1 MEYIGTRDDLNG
13 RVVRLEPEDLRLVLA
28 SDGLKGVVRDKEPWN
43 NITFSSWD
51 DDGSY
56 MVHIHEWEDDDDET
70 DYEAEDAPAGMI
82 YYEIYRFDGAEWF
95 EEDGGVIGYE
105 LGDTLGDWLE
115 DTLGITESD
124 LN

>member
-1 MEYIGTRDDLNG
+1 MEYIGTRDNLNG

-56 MVHIHEWEDDDDET
+56 MVHIHEWEDDDET

>member
-56 MVHIHEWEDDDDET
+56 MVHIHEWEDDDET
-70 DYEAEDAPAGMI
+70 DYEAEDAPAEMI

>member
-56 MVHIHEWEDDDDET
+56 MVHIHEWENDDDT
-70 DYEAEDAPAGMI
+70 DYSAEDAPAGMI

>member
-56 MVHIHEWEDDDDET
+56 MVHIHEWEEDDET

-115 DTLGITESD
+115 STLGITESD

>member
-56 MVHIHEWEDDDDET
+56 MVHIHEWESDDET
-70 DYEAEDAPAGMI
+70 DYSAEDAPAGMI

>member
-56 MVHIHEWEDDDDET
+56 MVHIHEWEDDDET

-115 DTLGITESD
+115 NTLGITESD

>member
-28 SDGLKGVVRDKEPWN
+28 SDGLKGVVRDKEPRN

-56 MVHIHEWEDDDDET
+56 MVHIHEWEDDDET

>member
-56 MVHIHEWEDDDDET
+56 MVHIHEWEDDDET

-95 EEDGGVIGYE
+95 EYDGGVIGYE

>member
-56 MVHIHEWEDDDDET
+56 MVHIHEWENDDET

-115 DTLGITESD
+115 STLGITESD

>member
-1 MEYIGTRDDLNG
+1 MQYIGRREELDG
-13 RVVRLEPEDLRLVLA
+13 KIVKLELEDLRLVLA

-56 MVHIHEWEDDDDET
+56 MVHIHEWEDDDT
-70 DYEAEDAPAGMI
+70 DYSAEDAPAGMI

-115 DTLGITESD
+115 NTLGITESD

>member
-13 RVVRLEPEDLRLVLA
+13 RVVRLEPDDLRLVLA

-51 DDGSY
+51 DEGSY
-56 MVHIHEWEDDDDET
+56 MVHIHEWEDDDDT

-82 YYEIYRFDGAEWF
+82 YYELYRFDGAEWF
-95 EEDGGVIGYE
+95 EYDGGVIGYE

>member
-56 MVHIHEWEDDDDET
+56 MVHIHEWEDDDET

>member
-56 MVHIHEWEDDDDET
+56 MVHIHEWENDDET

>member
-56 MVHIHEWEDDDDET
+56 MVHIHEWEEDDET

>member
-56 MVHIHEWEDDDDET
+56 MVHIHEWEDDDET
-70 DYEAEDAPAGMI
+70 DYSAEDAPAGMI

-105 LGDTLGDWLE
+105 LGDTLGDWLK

>member
-13 RVVRLEPEDLRLVLA
+13 RVVRLEPDDLRLVLA

-56 MVHIHEWEDDDDET
+56 MVHIHEWESDDET
-70 DYEAEDAPAGMI
+70 DYSAEDAPAGMI

>member
-56 MVHIHEWEDDDDET
+56 MVHIHEWEEDDET

-115 DTLGITESD
+115 NTLGITESD

>member
-56 MVHIHEWEDDDDET
+56 MVHIHEWEDDDET
-70 DYEAEDAPAGMI
+70 DYSAEDAPAGMI

-115 DTLGITESD
+115 STLGITESD

>member
-56 MVHIHEWEDDDDET
+56 MVHIHEWESDDET

>member
-13 RVVRLEPEDLRLVLA
+13 RVVRLEPDDLRLVLA

-56 MVHIHEWEDDDDET
+56 MVHIHEWEDDDET

>member
-13 RVVRLEPEDLRLVLA
+13 RVVRLEPEDLRFVLA

-56 MVHIHEWEDDDDET
+56 MVHIHEWEDDDET
-70 DYEAEDAPAGMI
+70 DYSAEDAPAGMI

>member
-56 MVHIHEWEDDDDET
+56 MVHIHEWEEDDET

-95 EEDGGVIGYE
+95 EYDGGVIGYE

>member
-51 DDGSY
+51 DEGSY
-56 MVHIHEWEDDDDET
+56 MVHIHEWEDDDET

-82 YYEIYRFDGAEWF
+82 YYELYRFDGSEWF
-95 EEDGGVIGYE
+95 EYDGGVIGYE

-115 DTLGITESD
+115 STLGITESD

>member
-13 RVVRLEPEDLRLVLA
+13 RVVRLEPDDLRLVLA

-56 MVHIHEWEDDDDET
+56 MVHIHEWEDDDET

-82 YYEIYRFDGAEWF
+82 YYELYRFDGAEWF
-95 EEDGGVIGYE
+95 EYDGGVIGYE